1 MPQDVY
7 SLKVRPGVK
16 EFSKKVWSP
25 RTSPKNNPHNDHTQI
40 HRKPVRQPHS
50 LNIHTTH
57 IDQKGLKDEKN
68 DHSEIGN
75 RLATGFKYW

>member
-7 SLKVRPGVK
+7 YLKVRPGVMNLVRRCGHPEPVLK
-16 EFSKKVWSP
+16 I
-25 RTSPKNNPHNDHTQI
+25 THILTILI

-50 LNIHTTH
+50 LNIHTAH

-68 DHSEIGN
+68 DHSKMGN
-75 RLATGFKYW
+75 RLATGIKYR